1 MAANPLLQQS
11 TLPYYSPHFDL
22 IKEEH
27 YAPAFEQGMAEQM
40 EEIAAIKA
48 NPDAPTFE
56 NTVVALER
64 SGRMLARCHN
74 VFGNLYAAHT
84 NPDMQKIMMEYAPK
98 FSIHTDKIYLD
109 SALYSRVKAVHA
121 ERGGL
126 AGEDLRLV
134 EHYEEEFR
142 KAGAGLDDAG
152 KEELKQMNER
162 LATLQSAFGNKVMD
176 TRKTASL
183 IVTDVAELEGLS
195 EDEVATAQKEAEE
208 LGHPGAYALIIVNT
222 TQQPLLASLKN
233 RETRRRLFE
242 ASERRAERG
251 DENDTSATITEI
263 VQLRLRKAKLLG
275 MKSFAEWQLQ
285 NQMADPASAEALL
298 RDMGKAALAKAKKEA
313 ADIQQMIR
321 AEGGDFELAPW
332 DWSFYAERVRKQ
344 QYDLDESETK
354 PYFELNNVLERGVFY
369 TAEKLYGV
377 TMRRR
382 TDLPVYHPDVMTFE
396 MFDSTGESLAIF
408 CLDPYARSSK
418 RGGAWMTW
426 YVEQSHLLGQ
436 KPVVHN
442 VLNIVKPAEGKPTL
456 LTRDHVIT
464 MFHEFGHGLHGMLS
478 NLKYVTLAGPSVAAD
493 FLEFPSQ
500 INEHWAMHDSVLR
513 NYALHYETKEPIPQA
528 LVDRMKAAETYGAGF
543 HTIEVVKAAYL
554 DLFWHTVTEEAAILS
569 PAEMEEAAMR
579 AFGVGLAEV
588 PPRYHSG
595 YFLHTFTG
603 GYASNYYVYQW
614 ARVLD
619 CDGYEWFLENGG
631 LTRENGDHL
640 RACVLSVGNSVD
652 ANVAYEKFAGRK
664 ANMKAFLRM
673 NGLLDE

>member
-1 MAANPLLQQS
+1 MSANPLLQQS
-11 TLPYYSPHFDL
+11 ALQFQYPVFDQ
-22 IKEEH
+22 IKVEH
-27 YAPAFEQGMAEQM
+27 YAPAFEQGMAEQLA
-40 EEIAAIKA
+40 EIKAIKT

-56 NTVVALER
+56 NTVVALET
-64 SGRMLARCHN
+64 SGAALLRARLIFHN
-74 VFGNLYAAHT
+74 LCAAHT
-84 NPDMQKIMMEYAPK
+84 NPEMQKLEQAYAPK
-98 FSIHTDKIYLD
+98 FSVHTDKIKLD
-109 SALYSRVKAVHA
+109 SALYGRVKAVYD
-121 ERGGL
+121 ERGSL

-134 EHYEEEFR
+134 EYYEEDFR

-152 KEELKQMNER
+152 KEELKQVNER
-162 LATLQSAFGNKVMD
+162 LATLQSAFGNKVMS

-183 IVTDVAELEGLS
+183 IIDDVAELEGLS
-195 EDEVATAQKEAEE
+195 EDDIATAQREAED
-208 LGHPGAYALIIVNT
+208 LGHPGKYALIIVNT
-222 TQQPLLASLKN
+222 TQQSLLVSLKN

-242 ASERRAERG
+242 ASEQRCSRG
-251 DENDTSATITEI
+251 DENDTNAIIAEI

-275 MKSFAEWQLQ
+275 KKSFAEWQLQ
-285 NQMADPASAEALL
+285 GQMADVAAAQGLLKDIASASVT
-298 RDMGKAALAKAKKEA
+298 RAKKEA
-313 ADIQQMIR
+313 ANIQQMIR

-344 QYDLDESETK
+344 QYDLDENETK

-377 TMRRR
+377 TMQRR

-396 MFDSTGESLAIF
+396 MFDHTGESLAIF
-408 CLDPYARSSK
+408 CLDPYARASK
-418 RGGAWMTW
+418 RGGAWMTF
-426 YVEQSHLLGQ
+426 YVRQTSLLGQ
-436 KPVVHN
+436 KPVVYN

-456 LTRDHVIT
+456 MTHWNVTTL
-464 MFHEFGHGLHGMLS
+464 FHEFGHGLHGMLS
-478 NLKYVTLAGPSVAAD
+478 NLKYSTLSGTAVARD

-500 INEHWAMHDSVLR
+500 INEHWTVHDAVLK
-513 NYALHYETKEPIPQA
+513 NYALHYETKEPIPQS
-528 LVDRMKAAETYGAGF
+528 LVDRMRAAETYGGGF
-543 HTIEVVKAAYL
+543 DNLEVTKASIIDMHWHTITDDKDIQDAAQ
-554 DLFWHTVTEEAAILS
+554 I
-569 PAEMEEAAMR
+569 EEAAMK

-595 YFLHTFTG
+595 YFLHIFQG
-603 GYASNYYVYQW
+603 GYASNYYSYQW

-664 ANMKAFLRM
+664 ANMKAFLRLR
-673 NGLLDE
+673 GLLE